1 MAPED
6 KSALSND
13 ESASLE
19 ANAGRAGQTLN
30 RQTQN
35 EGAQEPSKKR
45 SQYDRNKRRA
55 MTRMIDRVSD
65 DFVSTFSE
73 TGVDSGPDKEKK
85 ETRKEPSEALKNRE
99 ERERQEEEREA
110 AQEREGST
118 LKGFG
123 ALLNKRRSTQEL
135 KTGSLFSR
143 LLAEDEAGLA
153 IVKQGNGLAD
163 LLGQPQSKD
172 QNMLKSEQS
181 QAQTNK
187 DENEEA
193 VIKVRG
199 TSGKKR
205 GLYTAC
211 LKKPVFALETNAEST
226 IETAESTK
234 KKAETASENLSKESP
249 AKESQISDNRPTKAL
264 DGSFVTPQIANAP
277 APPVRSSAMS
287 AREFE
292 MPQVNQANQSDF
304 STLRKLANDGTSQ
317 AEKARKAA
325 AADAA
330 YESQNRPQ
338 PKAQQPEKKIKR
350 DLVKE
355 IFGYFKRLFNK

>member
-6 KSALSND
+6 KSALEND
-13 ESASLE
+13 QAASLE
-19 ANAGRAGQTLN
+19 AGAGKAESLN
-30 RQTQN
+30 Q
-35 EGAQEPSKKR
+35 GAQQESKKR

-73 TGVDSGPDKEKK
+73 TGVDSGPDKD
-85 ETRKEPSEALKNRE
+85 RKEAQKSPSEALKKRE
-99 ERERQEEEREA
+99 EREKQESEREA
-110 AQEREGST
+110 AQEREGT
-118 LKGFG
+118 ALKGFG
-123 ALLNKRRSTQEL
+123 ALLSKRRSTQEL

-143 LLAEDEAGLA
+143 LLADDEAGMA
-153 IVKQGNGLAD
+153 IAKQGNGLAD
-163 LLGQPQSKD
+163 LLAQPESKEQD
-172 QNMLKSEQS
+172 LSKHEQNQPSNQ
-181 QAQTNK
+181 
-187 DENEEA
+187 ENEEA
-193 VIKVRG
+193 VIKIRG

-211 LKKPVFALETNAEST
+211 MKKPVFAVEIPEPTPEPIKEDSRNNQIGA
-226 IETAESTK
+226 
-234 KKAETASENLSKESP
+234 ASETPNKGIENRESQNREP
-249 AKESQISDNRPTKAL
+249 QISDNRPTKAL
-264 DGSFVTPQIANAP
+264 DGSFVTPQIANPP

-292 MPQVNQANQSDF
+292 VPQVDQTTQRDF

-317 AEKARKAA
+317 AEKARRAA

-338 PKAQQPEKKIKR
+338 AKAQSPEKTTKR
-350 DLVKE
+350 NLFRQ
-355 IFGYFKRLFNK
+355 IFGYFKRLFGK

>member
-6 KSALSND
+6 KSALEND
-13 ESASLE
+13 QAASLE
-19 ANAGRAGQTLN
+19 ARVGKADSLN
-30 RQTQN
+30 Q
-35 EGAQEPSKKR
+35 GAQQESKKR

-73 TGVDSGPDKEKK
+73 TGVDSGPDKDKK
-85 ETRKEPSEALKNRE
+85 EAQKSPSEALKKRE
-99 ERERQEEEREA
+99 EREKQESEREA
-110 AQEREGST
+110 AQEREGTT

-123 ALLNKRRSTQEL
+123 ALLSKRRSTQEL

-143 LLAEDEAGLA
+143 LLADDEAGMA
-153 IVKQGNGLAD
+153 IAKQGNGLAE
-163 LLGQPQSKD
+163 LLAQPESKD
-172 QNMLKSEQS
+172 QDLSKHEQN
-181 QAQTNK
+181 QASNLE
-187 DENEEA
+187 ENEEA
-193 VIKVRG
+193 VIKIRG
-199 TSGKKR
+199 TSGKRR

-211 LKKPVFALETNAEST
+211 LKKPVLAVETPEHT
-226 IETAESTK
+226 P
-234 KKAETASENLSKESP
+234 ENSKEDTSNSLARAACETP
-249 AKESQISDNRPTKAL
+249 NRELENREIQNRETQTSDNRPTKAL
-264 DGSFVTPQIANAP
+264 DGSFVTPQIANPP

-292 MPQVNQANQSDF
+292 VPQVDQTTQRDF

-338 PKAQQPEKKIKR
+338 AKAQMPEKTAKGNLFR
-350 DLVKE
+350 Q
-355 IFGYFKRLFNK
+355 IFGYFKRLFGK

>member
-6 KSALSND
+6 KSALEND
-13 ESASLE
+13 QAASLE
-19 ANAGRAGQTLN
+19 ARVGKAESLN
-30 RQTQN
+30 Q
-35 EGAQEPSKKR
+35 GAQQESKKR

-73 TGVDSGPDKEKK
+73 TGVDSGPDKDKK
-85 ETRKEPSEALKNRE
+85 EAQKSPSEALKKRE
-99 ERERQEEEREA
+99 EREKQESEREA
-110 AQEREGST
+110 AQEREGTT

-123 ALLNKRRSTQEL
+123 ALLSKRRSTQEL

-143 LLAEDEAGLA
+143 LLADDEAGMA
-153 IVKQGNGLAD
+153 IAKQGNGLAD
-163 LLGQPQSKD
+163 LLAQPESK
-172 QNMLKSEQS
+172 EQDS
-181 QAQTNK
+181 SKHEKNQPSNQ
-187 DENEEA
+187 ENEEA
-193 VIKVRG
+193 VIKIRG

-211 LKKPVFALETNAEST
+211 MKKPVFAVEIPEPTPEPIKEDSRNNQIGA
-226 IETAESTK
+226 
-234 KKAETASENLSKESP
+234 ASETLNKEI
-249 AKESQISDNRPTKAL
+249 ENREIQNRETQTSDNRPTKAL
-264 DGSFVTPQIANAP
+264 DGSFVTPQIANPP

-292 MPQVNQANQSDF
+292 VPQVDQTTQRDF

-317 AEKARKAA
+317 AEKARRAA

-338 PKAQQPEKKIKR
+338 AKAQAPEKTTKGN
-350 DLVKE
+350 LFSQ
-355 IFGYFKRLFNK
+355 IFGYFKGLFGK